1 MKGLILAAGKGSR
14 LYPITHLIPKP
25 LLPLANRVTMEYA
38 FDRMKEMG
46 ITEIGIVVGENE
58 SAMREGLGDGSAF
71 GVSLSF
77 VRQPEPKGLA
87 HAVSFTPEIL

>member
-58 SAMREGLGDGSAF
+58 AAMREGLHGKADGCD
-71 GVSLSF
+71 
-77 VRQPEPKGLA
+77 RPPKLDGCGGEA
-87 HAVSFTPEIL
+87 TGIATITRRR